1 MNTPQN
7 TDSMK
12 EKIADIIL
20 QYQNEI
26 SNYFEMEVSMEYD
39 AEHMDAYLENMK
51 VEILNLFNI

>member
-20 QYQNEI
+20 QYQNVI